1 MAELSDLKK
10 NKTKS
15 FMGNVVVVLA
25 AQLMVKL
32 LGMLYRIVITNVDG
46 FGNAGNGFYTAGFQ
60 IYTVLLAI
68 SSVGIPN
75 AMAKLVSERTVVG
88 DYKGAHRIFKTALML
103 FAGIGLLCSAIL
115 YFGSDFIALNVINMD
130 GAQYTVKALSPS
142 VFFVCVSSVVRGYF
156 QGMQDMNATSRSQ
169 VLEQIFKC
177 SLTIVLVL
185 LAVGQPPEIMA
196 AWANFASS
204 LATFL
209 SFGYLVIFYAK
220 RQKGIKEKVRLTAV
234 ESIKGST
241 GKLMKSILML
251 SIPISLA
258 SIITSINRVIDTA
271 TITRGIEIAFANG
284 IPAHFDDTLGKV
296 VETISNPSAKQLN
309 DEAVRLAGML
319 SKSDTLINMPLALNF
334 AFSTVLVPT
343 IAGALAVGDKKE
355 ASDKASYSFL
365 ISILLILPCAI
376 GFIVL
381 AEPIYK
387 IIYFSTPYG
396 YDLLAWTAV
405 SLIFSALSQ
414 TMSGALQGIGKVYVP
429 AIGLLVGCV
438 IKLVLNLALIRITSV
453 NIYGAVISSIA
464 CQFTAFLISY
474 IVMTKYISINITLRK
489 YILKPLIS
497 GIVMGAVAVGVYK
510 VLMIVI
516 PGSEFVS
523 NFISTMISI
532 ALAAI
537 VYFVLIFALKI
548 LDKSEIE
555 LLPAGAKI
563 YALLERVGLYK

>member
-1 MAELSDLKK
+1 MSDLKK
-10 NKTKS
+10 NKTNS
-15 FMGNVVVVLA
+15 FMGNVALVLA

-103 FAGIGLLCSAIL
+103 FAGIGLVCSALL
-115 YFGSDFIALNVINMD
+115 YFGADIIALKGIHMD

-177 SLTIVLVL
+177 SLTIILVL
-185 LAVGQPPEIMA
+185 LAVGQAPEIMA

-209 SFGYLVIFYAK
+209 SFAYLVVFYAV
-220 RQKGIKEKVRLTAV
+220 RQKGIKEKVRQTAV
-234 ESIKGST
+234 ESLKGST
-241 GKLMKSILML
+241 GMLMKSILML

-284 IPAHFDDTLGKV
+284 IPAHFDDALGKMV
-296 VETISNPSAKQLN
+296 DTITNPTAKQLN

-343 IAGALAVGDKKE
+343 IAGALAVGNKKE
-355 ASDKASYSFL
+355 ASSKASYSFL

-387 IIYFSTPYG
+387 IIYFSTPQG

-414 TMSGALQGIGKVYVP
+414 TMSGTLQGIGKVYVP

-438 IKLVLNLALIRITSV
+438 IKLILNLVLIRIPSI

-474 IVMTKYISINITLRK
+474 IVMTKYISINITFGK

-497 GIVMGAVAVGVYK
+497 GLIMGGAAIGIYK
-510 VLMIVI
+510 LLVFII
-516 PGSEFVS
+516 PASA
-523 NFISTMISI
+523 FISNLI
-532 ALAAI
+532 AAMAAI
-537 VYFVLIFALKI
+537 IIAAAVYFVLVFALKI

-555 LLPAGAKI
+555 LLPSGAKLYSVLNRI
-563 YALLERVGLYK
+563 GLYKE

>member
-1 MAELSDLKK
+1 MSDLKK
-10 NKTKS
+10 NKTNS
-15 FMGNVVVVLA
+15 FMGNVALVLA

-103 FAGIGLLCSAIL
+103 FAGIGLVCSALL
-115 YFGSDFIALNVINMD
+115 YFGADIIALKVIHMD

-177 SLTIVLVL
+177 SLTIILVL
-185 LAVGQPPEIMA
+185 LAVGQAPEIMA

-209 SFGYLVIFYAK
+209 SFAYLVVFYAV
-220 RQKGIKEKVRLTAV
+220 RQKGIKEKVRQTAV
-234 ESIKGST
+234 ESLKGST
-241 GKLMKSILML
+241 GMLMKSILML

-271 TITRGIEIAFANG
+271 TITRGIEIAFTNG
-284 IPAHFDDTLGKV
+284 IPAHFDDALGKMV
-296 VETISNPSAKQLN
+296 DTITNPTAKQLN

-343 IAGALAVGDKKE
+343 IAGALAVGNKKE
-355 ASDKASYSFL
+355 ASSKASYSFL

-387 IIYFSTPYG
+387 IIYFSTPQG

-414 TMSGALQGIGKVYVP
+414 TMSGTLQGIGKVYVP

-438 IKLVLNLALIRITSV
+438 IKLILNLVLIRIPSI

-474 IVMTKYISINITLRK
+474 IVMTKYISINITFGK

-497 GIVMGAVAVGVYK
+497 GLIMGGAAIGIYK
-510 VLMIVI
+510 LLVFII
-516 PGSEFVS
+516 PASA
-523 NFISTMISI
+523 FISNLI
-532 ALAAI
+532 AAMAAI
-537 VYFVLIFALKI
+537 IIAAAVYFILVFALKI

-555 LLPAGAKI
+555 LLPSGAKL
-563 YALLERVGLYK
+563 YSALNRIGLYKE